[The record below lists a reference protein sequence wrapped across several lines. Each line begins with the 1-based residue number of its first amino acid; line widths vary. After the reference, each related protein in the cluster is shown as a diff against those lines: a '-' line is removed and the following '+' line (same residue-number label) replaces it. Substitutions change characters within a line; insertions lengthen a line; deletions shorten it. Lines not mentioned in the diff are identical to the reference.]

1 MNATPFC
8 RPPASLRAPRRERG
22 AVLIMTLI
30 LLVVATLIAL
40 SAQRNTALEERM
52 AGNLLD
58 RNLSF
63 QAAEAALRG
72 GESALANAVA
82 AGSVPVLCSAD
93 AGNCAAGWYTAAS
106 GAQTPV
112 WKRIGWGDG
121 NSVPIAVAP
130 PSGSTSPLAANPRY
144 IIEQLD
150 ASTSTWRVTARATGG
165 SGAGVV
171 VLQSIYITE

>member
-1 MNATPFC
+1 MNACPYH
-8 RPPASLRAPRRERG
+8 RIRSPMRGAQRERG
-22 AVLIMTLI
+22 AVLIVTLI

-52 AGNLLD
+52 SGNLLD

-63 QAAEAALRG
+63 QAAEAALRN

-82 AGSVPVLCSAD
+82 AGAAPVLCTAVATD
-93 AGNCAAGWYTAAS
+93 CAAGWYVAAS
-106 GAQTPV
+106 GAQTPI
-112 WKRIGWGDG
+112 WKRIAWGSRD
-121 NSVPIAVAP
+121 SVPVAVTP
-130 PSGSTSPLAANPRY
+130 PAGSSSPLSASPRY
-144 IIEQLD
+144 IVEQLD
-150 ASTSTWRVTARATGG
+150 AATSTWRVTARATGG